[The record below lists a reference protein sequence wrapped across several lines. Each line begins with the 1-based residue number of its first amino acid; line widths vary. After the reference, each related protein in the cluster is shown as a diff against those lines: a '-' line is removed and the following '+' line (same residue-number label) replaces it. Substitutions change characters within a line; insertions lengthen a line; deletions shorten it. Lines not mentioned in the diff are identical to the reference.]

1 MTLKFISVFP
11 DWLINEHWSFSFSFN
26 GENATFVS
34 WLFLLIIE
42 KIKLKLEGERYSENN
57 EDTHPQENVKR
68 Q

>member
-1 MTLKFISVFP
+1 MI
-11 DWLINEHWSFSFSFN
+11 IFS
-26 GENATFVS
+26 
-34 WLFLLIIE
+34 IIE